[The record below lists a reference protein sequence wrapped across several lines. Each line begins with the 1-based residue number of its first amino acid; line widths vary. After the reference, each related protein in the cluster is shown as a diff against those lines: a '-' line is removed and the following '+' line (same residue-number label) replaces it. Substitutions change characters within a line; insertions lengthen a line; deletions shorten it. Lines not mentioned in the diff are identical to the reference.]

1 MKPIRRA
8 RALHCPLSRWRGE
21 AARLQATGLR
31 AAERPSALRE
41 GRGLLGE
48 AQLSLATAGVRV
60 AQDVRSAFGRTTL
73 TRRAVRVGLSR
84 QRERREQQCRALG
97 CSQRVNCGM
106 RRVA

>member
-1 MKPIRRA
+1 MKLIGTVRN
-8 RALHCPLSRWRGE
+8 LSCPLCRWRGE

-60 AQDVRSAFGRTTL
+60 APDQRSAFGRTTL
-73 TRRAVRVGLSR
+73 TRRAMRVGLSR
-84 QRERREQQCRALG
+84 QRERREYERLILGLMQGVRCR
-97 CSQRVNCGM
+97 M
-106 RRVA
+106 RCVT

>member
-60 AQDVRSAFGRTTL
+60 ASDLRLRFGSATL
-73 TRRAVRVGLSR
+73 TRRSFRCADLSR
-84 QRERREQQCRALG
+84 RRERWKYEHLRDSGQRA
-97 CSQRVNCGM
+97 
-106 RRVA
+106 